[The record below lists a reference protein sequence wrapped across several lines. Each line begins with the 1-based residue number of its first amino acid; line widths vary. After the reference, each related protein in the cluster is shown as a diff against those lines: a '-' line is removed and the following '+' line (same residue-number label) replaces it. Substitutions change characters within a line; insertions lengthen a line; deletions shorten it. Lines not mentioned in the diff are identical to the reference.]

1 MRAEEMRDAR
11 ELSDAWDAWSASA
24 DEPDLHSP
32 APLRDL
38 RPLLHASRANA
49 TLTLQRQAQIW
60 DQVLAG
66 AVDIW
71 HPTVTP
77 RTLPGTGQPVR
88 AVHAYESRWSLVTR
102 WAWVM
107 LAGFAGGAIAGFV
120 SRILMRLSG
129 VMTPQENRFR
139 LTENEARVGLV
150 TADGTLFLV
159 IAGGSLGIVALLI
172 YLAIRPRLPF
182 SGWRRSLAFGA
193 LLLLVFGYVIMRPG
207 NPDYH
212 FFGPAWINVITFCSL
227 YVVMGFSTAQIYE
240 WGGKATM
247 WPESVRAHRFSVGA
261 IRAGSLLIG
270 ILGIVPT
277 LLSLVVGVHGLLIPV
292 VALGVG
298 LMLWAARTNPFRALQ
313 IPPLVSRWAVVVIP
327 GIVGFALTAR
337 GVIEILM
344 Q

>member
-1 MRAEEMRDAR
+1 MRDAR
-11 ELSDAWDAWSASA
+11 ELSDVWDAWSASA
-24 DEPDLHSP
+24 DEPDLLST
-32 APLRDL
+32 AQLRDI
-38 RPLLHASRANA
+38 RPLLQASRANA
-49 TLTLQRQAQIW
+49 TLTPQRQAQIW

-66 AVDIW
+66 AVDVW
-71 HPTVTP
+71 QPTVSA
-77 RTLPGTGQPVR
+77 RTSPDKDQRFQAAP
-88 AVHAYESRWSLVTR
+88 AIESRWSLVTR
-102 WAWVM
+102 WAWVI
-107 LAGFAGGAIAGFV
+107 LAGFAGGAIAGFT

-159 IAGGSLGIVALLI
+159 IAGGALGIVALLI

-182 SGWRRSLAFGA
+182 SGWRRSLTFGA

-212 FFGPAWINVITFCSL
+212 LFGPAWINVITFCSL
-227 YVVMGFSTAQIYE
+227 YVVMGFCTAQIYE
-240 WGGKATM
+240 WGGQATM
-247 WPESVRAHRFSVGA
+247 WPERVRAHRFSLGA

-270 ILGIVPT
+270 ILGIVPI
-277 LLSLVVGVHGLLIPV
+277 LLSLVVGLHGLLIPV

-298 LMLWAARTNPFRALQ
+298 LALRAVRTNPLCALQ